1 MNKKIYIGLIG
12 VALILSISGTAIY
25 ALTEVSVSNHF
36 STGIVDIE
44 VNEYRKNSDGTETLW
59 SNVTDILPGEKIS
72 KIPRI
77 TNYGNDSYIRAKVT
91 FENSPVNDDDIYG
104 MSDRWIYGRD
114 GYYYYADILSTGES
128 VDMFEGIDIPVDL
141 DEKLSDSSFQIGID
155 VEAVQ
160 SQNFVPEFGADHPW
174 GDIEILPC
182 GKEGLYSIG
191 TFKTEDSQTFQL
203 RYEGDADGLVTNADD
218 FFSNFPVMLPGDTYE
233 DTLNLVNNSDNDMKL
248 YFRTEA
254 MEETDLLEKISLR
267 ISKCIDGE
275 TEMIYEGSL
284 RGDELT
290 AGILLASLE
299 KGASGMMTY
308 QIYVPSELNNAYT
321 IMDDYVVWI
330 FSSEP
335 VLDSKTVSTGD
346 QRMNIGLALMIAG
359 IAFGSMVL
367 IFGNYMKARGK
378 HEK

>member
-25 ALTEVSVSNHF
+25 AMTEVSVSNHF

-44 VNEYRKNSDGTETLW
+44 LNEYRKNSDGTETLW

-128 VDMFEGIDIPVDL
+128 VDMFEGIDIPEDL

-182 GKEGLYSIG
+182 E
-191 TFKTEDSQTFQL
+191 
-203 RYEGDADGLVTNADD
+203 
-218 FFSNFPVMLPGDTYE
+218 
-233 DTLNLVNNSDNDMKL
+233 
-248 YFRTEA
+248 
-254 MEETDLLEKISLR
+254 
-267 ISKCIDGE
+267 
-275 TEMIYEGSL
+275 
-284 RGDELT
+284 
-290 AGILLASLE
+290 
-299 KGASGMMTY
+299 
-308 QIYVPSELNNAYT
+308 
-321 IMDDYVVWI
+321 
-330 FSSEP
+330 
-335 VLDSKTVSTGD
+335 
-346 QRMNIGLALMIAG
+346 
-359 IAFGSMVL
+359 
-367 IFGNYMKARGK
+367 
-378 HEK
+378 